1 MEASLVESPAF
12 SAHASTCSASSATS
26 CSAQTPRSSFRSDMP
41 LTESEIEEGKVDL
54 SIALAKSSLEQKED
68 EAVHHGQQNGLALTS
83 RTRRTHGLGLDE
95 ELDREEEKADTFDAE
110 PIGVA
115 HNRASLERST
125 ASASTT
131 NSSLTST
138 QSFSRISSP
147 AAPLAQHDI
156 VSLLAPVSQTSNLSS
171 PSRQPISPSNS
182 IRASPLS
189 KDLDRPKR
197 GSLFGMS
204 AFRSKKEK
212 PISPLSAQSS
222 QAQYKPSHAS
232 DTMSLRQGSSVAS
245 GSIRSRSS
253 TDFGSQNRDSLPR
266 FPASRNSMMQYQK
279 CASSRQKLLQLT
291 CIFLPIEKANSC
303 SNIKCSG
310 HSLCSANKAIGDLDS
325 SPSLQLMTRKLVVKL
340 DCSTLYTLTSRIS
353 IICWS

>member
-1 MEASLVESPAF
+1 M
-12 SAHASTCSASSATS
+12 T
-26 CSAQTPRSSFRSDMP
+26 
-41 LTESEIEEGKVDL
+41 
-54 SIALAKSSLEQKED
+54 LARISLEQKEGGD
-68 EAVHHGQQNGLALTS
+68 YGQQNGLALTS

-95 ELDREEEKADTFDAE
+95 ELDREEDKADTFDAE
-110 PIGVA
+110 PVGLA
-115 HNRASLERST
+115 HNRASLERSI
-125 ASASTT
+125 ASTST
-131 NSSLTST
+131 ANSSLASS

-156 VSLLAPVSQTSNLSS
+156 VSLLAPVSQSSNLSS
-171 PSRQPISPSNS
+171 PSRQPISPPNS

-222 QAQYKPSHAS
+222 SAQYRPSHPN
-232 DTMSLRQGSSVAS
+232 DTMSIRQGSSVAS

-253 TDFGSQNRDSLPR
+253 TDFGSQPRDYLPR

-279 CASSRQKLLQLT
+279 CAFSHEQLL
-291 CIFLPIEKANSC
+291 
-303 SNIKCSG
+303 
-310 HSLCSANKAIGDLDS
+310 
-325 SPSLQLMTRKLVVKL
+325 
-340 DCSTLYTLTSRIS
+340 
-353 IICWS
+353 